1 MTVNWKKGVREC
13 IEIGMTYVVTSVL
26 MMKQEG
32 HIGVVHLVTCF
43 IHLIILLIDITEI
56 TNSD

>member
-1 MTVNWKKGVREC
+1 
-13 IEIGMTYVVTSVL
+13 MTYVVTSVL